1 MAKQEH
7 LCGYVK
13 WKMVTC
19 VCVGVCVWGWG
30 GWWRSQSSWNQSNVW
45 CFFFSL
51 GNRTPTPS
59 PGPSYWPD
67 ARYSSA
73 QVVSTPILIIAT
85 NISGSRASVSTCQ
98 PPKVFLK
105 PTESVRPVFQFAT
118 GILLHFMENHDDSVI
133 NLYLPS
139 HSSLYPILVY
149 ASLLRRHPSSHWLFL
164 L

>member
-1 MAKQEH
+1 MMVIGKQAVQC
-7 LCGYVK
+7 L
-13 WKMVTC
+13 TI
-19 VCVGVCVWGWG
+19 
-30 GWWRSQSSWNQSNVW
+30 
-45 CFFFSL
+45 FLSL

-118 GILLHFMENHDDSVI
+118 GILLHFLNWEIMMIRLLITSPLTLLCIQFLCMPLSYVDIPPLIGFSSCRPFLLFH
-133 NLYLPS
+133 L
-139 HSSLYPILVY
+139 SSLLCT
-149 ASLLRRHPSSHWLFL
+149 
-164 L
+164 